1 MQKVR
6 NSMNTKCKRI
16 LMSIVGVT
24 LCGMSAGIYKYA
36 AFGVDPFQCFV
47 FGVDAAVPIAYGTL
61 YVLLN
66 AGLLIFSLLADRRY
80 VGLATVL
87 NMLFLGYVLQF
98 THDLLAR
105 YLPAPMLWQRLI
117 LMAIGFTGLC
127 FSLSLYITA
136 DLGVSTY
143 DAIALIISRTWGVGQ
158 FRFVRILT
166 DFACVAVGCA
176 LYLLGGNPPDSI
188 MTIAGPGTILCAA
201 CMGPLIDW
209 FNRRVSIPLLHRQ
222 GA

>member
-1 MQKVR
+1 
-6 NSMNTKCKRI
+6 MNVKCRRI
-16 LMSIVGVT
+16 LMSIAGVT
-24 LCGMSAGIYKYA
+24 LCGMFAGIYKYA

-47 FGVDAAVPIAYGTL
+47 FGVDAAVPIPYGTL

-87 NMLFLGYVLQF
+87 NMLFLGYILQF
-98 THDLLAR
+98 TYDLLSLW
-105 YLPAPMLWQRLI
+105 LPAPALWQRLG
-117 LMAIGFTGLC
+117 LMAAGFAGLC

-143 DAIALIISRTWGVGQ
+143 DAIALIISRTWHIGQ
-158 FRFVRILT
+158 FRYVRILT
-166 DFACVAVGCA
+166 DFVCVAVGCA
-176 LYLLGGNPPDSI
+176 LYLLSGNPLSTI
-188 MTIAGPGTILCAA
+188 MSIAGPGTLLCAA

-209 FNRRVSIPLLHRQ
+209 FNRRFSIPLLQ
-222 GA
+222 GRAG

>member
-166 DFACVAVGCA
+166 DFAA
-176 LYLLGGNPPDSI
+176 
-188 MTIAGPGTILCAA
+188 
-201 CMGPLIDW
+201 
-209 FNRRVSIPLLHRQ
+209 
-222 GA
+222 

>member
-47 FGVDAAVPIAYGTL
+47 FGVNAAVPIAYGTL

-105 YLPAPMLWQRLI
+105 YLPALMLWQRLI

-127 FSLSLYITA
+127 FSLSLYMTA

-176 LYLLGGNPPDSI
+176 LYLLGGNPPDNI

-222 GA
+222 AA